1 LPPAAVLEPSSLFK
15 LFSMLRHRPILPGFL
30 KAAGLLLAVTVSAQE
45 VRRAEPV
52 NQDNSQNNIPTAR
65 AVPFEPFESPTPAQ
79 APAATPVPQTPPDNT
94 SPDTNPPQE
103 PAPPPPAPES
113 ADQVQLDYANGFY
126 SRGEVDLAAPEYE
139 KYLSLYPDAPMLDR
153 ESALFRVGEC
163 YRRIGNVNAAKNA
176 YQTLLLNYAIGQFIG
191 PAAYRLGDM
200 YYEAK
205 DYEGAL
211 DYFRKAS
218 VRVTDPTVQLAAKF
232 YSARCLEAEGLPSE
246 ARMTYEDIVGTQ
258 GDNPYRESSRL
269 SLAEILSASG
279 RRDEAL
285 AQFEALGK
293 EATQPS
299 IKAEA
304 YVKAGL
310 LNIDLGHPE
319 KGAVDLNQALAT
331 PEIGPL
337 KPVAEIGLVRV
348 LFASGKFQEVLNQYQ
363 AALADV
369 PDDMKPEVLLLAA
382 NAKSQLNDYSGA
394 SDLYQQIIK
403 TYPTSASADEA
414 RYKNL
419 VSIYNAGDPNVIGDI
434 DQFLTAN
441 PQAPERDQIT
451 LMKAEAL
458 MKEKKYGDAAPV
470 YAAVQDSTL
479 AVALRADALF
489 KEGWCYMQINQ
500 GDKAIEALT
509 GFLQTYP
516 LSKLVPTALAQ
527 RALAYQMTKDLTSAL
542 KDYNQ
547 LLSDYPKTKE
557 RELALQQKGL
567 ILGEQ
572 QDNDGMSAAFQQL
585 LQEYPH
591 SSAAAEANY
600 WIGYAAFSAKDY
612 KACVAP
618 LEAARKLDKAQ
629 FFERATL
636 RIILAD
642 YTLGDRD
649 SLASEV
655 DLYNGSHP
663 KDKVQPDVL
672 RSLGQSY
679 LDANDF
685 ANAGKYLN
693 QLCARSEATP
703 DDWLNLGSA
712 QLGAKQYPDAIDS
725 VNKYLAAQSDPAA
738 QARGLLVLGQ
748 AQLDAGKLD
757 EAQASA
763 DKACSLEPEGL
774 VNGQGRMLS
783 GDVQVARSNFD
794 AAAKIF
800 QSIAVILDDPK
811 LTPVAMEK
819 AYECLNQEGNT
830 SEAAKVL
837 NELQTK
843 YPEYQL
849 KTGNLAPP

>member
-1 LPPAAVLEPSSLFK
+1 
-15 LFSMLRHRPILPGFL
+15 MLRTRPILPGFV
-30 KAAGLLLAVTVSAQE
+30 KAAGLLLAVSVSAQE
-45 VRRAEPV
+45 IRRAEPV
-52 NQDNSQNNIPTAR
+52 NQDDNQKNIPTAR
-65 AVPFEPFESPTPAQ
+65 AVPFEPFESPTPA
-79 APAATPVPQTPPDNT
+79 PAATPAPQSPPENT
-94 SPDTNPPQE
+94 APDTTAPETP
-103 PAPPPPAPES
+103 PAPPPQQT
-113 ADQVQLDYANGFY
+113 ADQVQLDYANDFY

-153 ESALFRVGEC
+153 ESALFRLGES

-200 YYEAK
+200 SYEAK

-218 VRVTDPTVQLAAKF
+218 VRVTDPIVALAAKF

-246 ARMTYEDIVGTQ
+246 ARMTYEDVVATQ
-258 GDNPYRESSRL
+258 GENPYREPSRL
-269 SLAEILSASG
+269 ALAEILSASG
-279 RRDEAL
+279 RKEEAL
-285 AQFEALGK
+285 EQFEALAN

-310 LNIDLGHPE
+310 INIDLEHPE
-319 KGAVDLNQALAT
+319 KGAVDLNKALAI
-331 PEIGPL
+331 PEIGTL

-348 LFASGKFQEVLNQYQ
+348 LFASGKFQQVLDQYQ

-382 NAKSQLNDYSGA
+382 NAKSQLDDYSGA

-403 TYPTSASADEA
+403 SYPTSASADEA

-419 VSIYNAGDPNVIGDI
+419 VSIYDAGDPNVINDI
-434 DQFLTAN
+434 DQFLAGN
-441 PQAPERDQIT
+441 PQAQERDQVT

-458 MKEKKYGDAAPV
+458 MKAKKYGEAAPV
-470 YAAVQDSTL
+470 YSSVEDSTL
-479 AVALRADALF
+479 GVALRADALF
-489 KEGWCYMQINQ
+489 KEGWCYMQINEAPQ
-500 GDKAIEALT
+500 AIDALT
-509 GFLQTYP
+509 GFLRTYP

-527 RALAYQMTKDLTSAL
+527 RALAYQMTKDLTSAV
-542 KDYNQ
+542 KDYDE
-547 LLSDYPKTKE
+547 LLTDYPKAKE
-557 RELALQQKGL
+557 RELALQQKAL

-572 QDNDGMSAAFQQL
+572 QDNDGMAATFRQL

-600 WIGYAAFSAKDY
+600 WIGYAAFTAKDY
-612 KACVAP
+612 KACIAP

-655 DLYNGSHP
+655 DLYNGGHP
-663 KDKVQPDVL
+663 QDKVQPDVL

-679 LDANDF
+679 LDANDY
-685 ANAGKYLN
+685 ANAEKYLT

-725 VNKYLAAQSDPAA
+725 VNKYLAAQSDPAL
-738 QARGLLVLGQ
+738 QAKGLLVLGQ

-757 EAQASA
+757 DAQASA

-774 VNGQGRMLS
+774 ANGQGRMLS
-783 GDVQVARSNFD
+783 GDIQVARSNFD

-811 LTPVAMEK
+811 LTPAAMEK